1 MPLKKHNNYATLPN
15 PLIPATDLSR
25 VLVNCTERDHI
36 IYEKIPRNKN
46 RGADIEL
53 DLKVKSSTTGS
64 YVNLVLF
71 FKKPK
76 TSNH

>member
-36 IYEKIPRNKN
+36 IYERIPRNKN
-46 RGADIEL
+46 RVADIEL

-64 YVNLVLF
+64 LCETYFVLQ
-71 FKKPK
+71 KP
-76 TSNH
+76 